1 MITPLTNSDH
11 NQKTDILN
19 EDYFDPKFKFQAN
32 DRIKEGFQISNLKK
46 DIETSIST
54 ISKLNLKNENEII
67 PLLKEKLNNIDLSD
81 SFTKAKE
88 KFSTLESIPDKPPC
102 KIKYIYCNCDN
113 NGIPSHVVI
122 GVSIYD
128 AQKMREAAKP
138 FDGNDFSVTESNGK
152 KGCVNFKFKLTD
164 STDKY
169 RNDTSESMRS
179 IFESQKTFENAFV
192 DFKTIK
198 TDFMLSRF
206 LIKKL
211 SPKKQKTGFIWQM
224 QGNQLIPAIQDAIES
239 FNDDTDYYI
248 VRRDMSPQ
256 ELASYTGSHLY
267 TSKEEAS
274 DDETSGLIII
284 GEFTMMSPRM
294 RNFILDIIKEKNGY
308 YLGINWRLILTGNIH
323 EGDEIWLPEF
333 NDIFENVEWAPMPVS
348 KIMYDDP
355 DEEYESMKTDSTKP
369 SISESMENT
378 TGFMSV
384 EEAKDKIYTILYNA
398 AKKGEILPEEYIY
411 IDEDGV
417 IVDDESGF
425 DTDMLRRARRADLFI
440 DFDALEDGNVII
452 YTKPLYMFIE
462 ENIMG

>member
-1 MITPLTNSDH
+1 MN
-11 NQKTDILN
+11 
-19 EDYFDPKFKFQAN
+19 
-32 DRIKEGFQISNLKK
+32 
-46 DIETSIST
+46 
-54 ISKLNLKNENEII
+54 
-67 PLLKEKLNNIDLSD
+67 
-81 SFTKAKE
+81 FT
-88 KFSTLESIPDKPPC
+88 
-102 KIKYIYCNCDN
+102 
-113 NGIPSHVVI
+113 
-122 GVSIYD
+122 
-128 AQKMREAAKP
+128 
-138 FDGNDFSVTESNGK
+138 
-152 KGCVNFKFKLTD
+152 FKLKR
-164 STDKY
+164 SADKY
-169 RNDTSESMRS
+169 RNYTSKSMRS

-355 DEEYESMKTDSTKP
+355 DEEYESKKTDNTKP